1 MRKYILAMIIGIT
14 VILGMM
20 QLHQNNRIY
29 NSYRFH
35 FHHGKLLK
43 ETTIWLYDS
52 DCYKQS
58 GIYKR
63 VYRKYSYHYLD
74 STFKYDQPRDMLSR
88 RFAITYRGDTVFIE
102 YTDLTNY
109 PRREE

>member
-1 MRKYILAMIIGIT
+1 MKKYVLIMIIG
-14 VILGMM
+14 VVAILGIM
-20 QLHQNNRIY
+20 QLHQSNRTY

-43 ETTIWLYDS
+43 ETTVWLYDS

-63 VYRKYSYHYLD
+63 VYRKYNYHYSDSIEGGTHLSDYTMLD
-74 STFKYDQPRDMLSR
+74 Y
-88 RFAITYRGDTVFIE
+88 AVTYRGDTVFME